1 MMPGVEVPGAAVQ
14 EPALQD
20 VDGQDLSVLYR
31 PAYRAR
37 REAAQQ
43 PEYFPDLNLDQF
55 VAAVTTGREEY
66 DLAPFF
72 YQHLVD
78 EAGISYRQEV
88 FGDLESPAVL
98 AAVSAFA
105 EQMREVRA
113 RLGQAAKLRLPH
125 QAEIWFVEAVEVY
138 CKAVASLARDLG
150 QADVGSHALGDFLAY
165 LVRYIEQEA
174 FTALVL
180 GAQRVRQAL
189 SEVHYSVL
197 IKGGGRVTVSR
208 YEGEPDYA
216 VQVLAS
222 FERFKQGAVKDYRAR
237 FPDPADMNH
246 VEANV
251 LGLVARLYP
260 EVFAGLDEFW
270 RSHRGFVDPTLGRFD
285 REIQFYLGYLQFVAP
300 MRAVGLPF
308 CRPKVT
314 GSKEVLAEETFD
326 VVLAHKLVA
335 ERSQVV
341 CNDFHLRGGERV
353 LVVSGPNQGG
363 KTTFARTFGQLHHLA
378 CIGCPVPG
386 TKAQLHLFD
395 QLYTHFEREEDLAN
409 MAGKLE
415 DDLLRAR
422 RVLSAATAESVI
434 VLNEIFSSTTLADAL
449 FLGTKVMD
457 RLVELDV
464 LAVLVTFV
472 EELASFGPST
482 VSMVSTVVP
491 ENPAERTYKVV
502 RQRAD
507 GLAYAL
513 AIAEKYG
520 VTYKALKRRVSG

>member
-1 MMPGVEVPGAAVQ
+1 MPGVEVTGPAVQ
-14 EPALQD
+14 EAGARELSILYGPA
-20 VDGQDLSVLYR
+20 G
-31 PAYRAR
+31 PARSQ
-37 REAAQQ
+37 AAPQ
-43 PEYFPDLNLDQF
+43 PEYFADLNLDQF
-55 VAAVTTGREEY
+55 VAAVTRGREEY

-72 YQHLVD
+72 YQHLTD
-78 EAGISYRQEV
+78 QPAISYRQEV
-88 FGDLESPAVL
+88 FRDLASPAVL
-98 AAVSAFA
+98 GAVSAFA
-105 EQMREVRA
+105 EQMRDMRA

-138 CKAVASLARDLG
+138 CGAVASLARDLG
-150 QADVGSHALGDFLAY
+150 QADVGSRALEDFRAH

-174 FTALVL
+174 FTELVF
-180 GAQRVRQAL
+180 GAQRVHRAL
-189 SEVHYSVL
+189 SEVRYSVL

-208 YEGEPDYA
+208 YEGEPDYSA
-216 VQVLAS
+216 QVLAS

-237 FPDPADMNH
+237 FPDPPDMNH

-251 LGLVARLYP
+251 LAQVVRLYP
-260 EVFAGLDEFW
+260 EVFAGLDEFC
-270 RSHRGFVDPTLGRFD
+270 RSHRDFVDPTLGRFD

-308 CRPKVT
+308 CQPKVS

-326 VVLAHKLVA
+326 VVLARKLVA
-335 ERSQVV
+335 ERSKVV
-341 CNDFHLRGGERV
+341 CNDFHLRGAERV

-395 QLYTHFEREEDLAN
+395 QLYTHFEREEDVAN

-415 DDLLRAR
+415 DDLMRAR

-434 VLNEIFSSTTLADAL
+434 VLNEIFSSTTLADSL

-472 EELASFGPST
+472 VELASFGPST

-491 ENPAERTYKVV
+491 EQPAERTYKVV